1 MKKILPLVVL
11 AALAGCSSDDSDAR
25 SGANVITYN
34 DFESMVGWVPDAS
47 TLSKEH
53 AHSGVWAVKV
63 SAEHEFGLTYSV
75 TIGEVLSKKPKS
87 VKLEAWAFMNSAQ
100 GTGSLVMEIS
110 DPNSGQQVMRDA
122 IELGEQIK
130 DFKKWVKVKK
140 IITLPETLQ
149 PQHRIKIYLWRPGAP
164 EPVYIDDL
172 SLSAVE

>member
-1 MKKILPLVVL
+1 MKKILYSL
-11 AALAGCSSDDSDAR
+11 ALLAVGACSSDKSINADALM
-25 SGANVITYN
+25 AT

-47 TLSKEH
+47 TVTKDH
-53 AHSGVWAVKV
+53 AHSGVYALKV
-63 SAEHEFGLTYSV
+63 DAQHEFSLTYS
-75 TIGEVLSKKPKS
+75 TTMGELLTKKPKS
-87 VKLEAWAFMNSAQ
+87 VKLEAWGYMNSAQ

-110 DPNSGQQVMRDA
+110 DPNTNQQVLREG

-140 IITLPETLQ
+140 TITLPDNVQ

-172 SLSAVE
+172 SLSAIE